1 MQNEFDSVVNAL
13 EEYSPKNP
21 EYEKE
26 KINLLNNAE
35 KFYDGREMIINA
47 FKNTIFPFQH
57 DESRF
62 EDEDEDDI
70 KDKNSLTDYKK
81 LDRLIFLKEWDTNN
95 ELVRK
100 TLQFKTWE
108 HCWKNWKNKK
118 NTEKK
123 EAQVSLVRSGL
134 RDLTDEIEQMGKDEK
149 TWKTEWNSGY
159 CSGYCIVILEFNEE
173 NQQGQGLKILTPD
186 QMLSRL
192 PITLAQLKAVNNL

>member
-13 EEYSPKNP
+13 EEYSPKNL

-35 KFYDGREMIINA
+35 KFYDGREMIINV

-70 KDKNSLTDYKK
+70 QDKNSLTDYKK

-100 TLQFKTWE
+100 TL
-108 HCWKNWKNKK
+108 
-118 NTEKK
+118 
-123 EAQVSLVRSGL
+123 
-134 RDLTDEIEQMGKDEK
+134 
-149 TWKTEWNSGY
+149 
-159 CSGYCIVILEFNEE
+159 
-173 NQQGQGLKILTPD
+173 
-186 QMLSRL
+186 
-192 PITLAQLKAVNNL
+192 

>member
-1 MQNEFDSVVNAL
+1 MSLIMICLSISYKRLNFKRDKNLEFDFRDYKSLKESFKDIYYKTFTIEEAERMQNEFDSVVNAL
-13 EEYSPKNP
+13 EEYSPKNL

-35 KFYDGREMIINA
+35 KFYDGREMIINV
-47 FKNTIFPFQH
+47 FKNTTFPFQH

-100 TLQFKTWE
+100 TL
-108 HCWKNWKNKK
+108 
-118 NTEKK
+118 
-123 EAQVSLVRSGL
+123 
-134 RDLTDEIEQMGKDEK
+134 
-149 TWKTEWNSGY
+149 
-159 CSGYCIVILEFNEE
+159 
-173 NQQGQGLKILTPD
+173 
-186 QMLSRL
+186 
-192 PITLAQLKAVNNL
+192 